1 MMASENIINVNE
13 ADFEYEVLKYSQNV
27 PVIVDFWATWCRPCK
42 ILSPALERITNQS
55 EGAFRLAKVD
65 VDENPNLAVLY
76 NVRSIPTVKA
86 FSNGQV
92 VGEFVGLQPEERIR
106 EFIMKIVPPSPASLA
121 LEKANALLELERWS
135 EAEEIFR
142 QLLELAPNQPGGLL
156 GLSKVMLLQS
166 KIDEALDILE
176 NFPASKQ
183 FNQAQLI
190 LPFAYA
196 LEDLVNED
204 LQDESDLDAAFISAI
219 RLARRG
225 KLAQALDGLLDI
237 LRQDKNYQGGR
248 AHQVVLAILEIIG
261 EENPLTRD
269 YRSELASVLF

>member
-1 MMASENIINVNE
+1 MAAENIINVSE

-42 ILSPALERITNQS
+42 ILSPALEHIANQA

-106 EFIMKIVPPSPASLA
+106 EFIMKIMPPSPASLA

-142 QLLELAPNQPGGLL
+142 QLLEQSPNQPGSLL

-166 KIDEALDILE
+166 KIDDALDILE

-196 LEDLVNED
+196 LEDLVNDD
-204 LQDESDLDAAFISAI
+204 LPDESDLDAAFISAI

-237 LRQDKNYQGGR
+237 LRQDKNYQGGKAR
-248 AHQVVLAILEIIG
+248 QVVLALLEIMG
-261 EENPLTRD
+261 DENPLARD

>member
-1 MMASENIINVNE
+1 MASENIINVNE